1 MKKGTAGLQYSC
13 VKKGTAGLQYSFVKK
28 GTAGLQYSC
37 VKKGTTGLQ
46 LDWNTETYPQFWV
59 WKQCGKRL
67 AEILEIWSYLQDNMI
82 MDQTSTHIFRE
93 ILSGERD
100 NLEVVFIQYKII
112 KCIN

>member
-1 MKKGTAGLQYSC
+1 
-13 VKKGTAGLQYSFVKK
+13 
-28 GTAGLQYSC
+28 
-37 VKKGTTGLQ
+37 
-46 LDWNTETYPQFWV
+46 
-59 WKQCGKRL
+59 
-67 AEILEIWSYLQDNMI
+67 